1 MTDNTEFHPERLDV
15 WTDTV
20 EFAVE
25 RDRTVAYALAT
36 NDPIAA
42 HRDGTL
48 APPVFAVVP
57 AMTMMADA
65 TLGIVPVRS
74 SRGRPWRSGRSRSA
88 SRASR
93 RAWW

>member
-48 APPVFAVVP
+48 APPVFDLYQQAIAAP
-57 AMTMMADA
+57 T
-65 TLGIVPVRS
+65 I
-74 SRGRPWRSGRSRSA
+74 
-88 SRASR
+88 RAR
-93 RAWW
+93 RTPEENPE